1 MNRDVFWG
9 ARTVFFGEADHGK
22 STLMGYLYA
31 ESQKED
37 MDSHKEE
44 LKMVMGSAY
53 NDDDRYLYSSLISPI
68 VPVTEGGLQRF
79 SSKRRQLRDFVVDG
93 PAPLVI
99 TMIDTP
105 GHSRYLH
112 HQEYGAARGKIGV
125 FCLYI
130 GNVLGDNFDI
140 SFIDRRTRLWF
151 AAHPRLK
158 LIITLT
164 QFDRENYSKDAYLA
178 AKKKIENCLN
188 PIKIKAII
196 PIAIDFLE
204 RSGHNVFAP
213 SEKTPWYTGL
223 SLIKAIEEQWY
234 DIANMKCNE
243 HLLPKNLVFSVDR
256 EFPRPL
262 SHAGKIWR
270 IYVENGILSNGK
282 EIQLTSVEVKP
293 DESIST
299 KELISSVSAVVKE
312 FRFDVCIGDE
322 DELEENT
329 ACEGSAVTI
338 NLKDC
343 YAERDKINKRQIFT
357 VPQTVGLSNDEPF
370 SLKSEICI
378 RFESPEDILNLPKNA
393 IDFKEA
399 NQEIVLL
406 VLGRGI
412 PATITKISDDYTK
425 VFVKLLSGKQITI
438 PDNKELRNLDIF
450 KRIIVRFQDGLVR
463 IPYLNGTFREEPS
476 FAYLPARII
485 YDETDN

>member
-1 MNRDVFWG
+1 MDRDVFWG

-37 MDSHKEE
+37 LDKHKEE

-93 PAPLVI
+93 PDPLVI

-130 GNVLGDNFDI
+130 GSVLSNNFDI

-151 AAHPRLK
+151 AANPYLK

-164 QFDRENYSKDAYLA
+164 QFDRENYNEDAYLT
-178 AKKKIENCLN
+178 AKNKIESCLN
-188 PIKIKAII
+188 PSKIKAII
-196 PIAIDFLE
+196 PIAIDF
-204 RSGHNVFAP
+204 RKRCGHNIFAL
-213 SEKTPWYTGL
+213 SEKTPWYIGL
-223 SLIKAIEEQWY
+223 CLIKAIEEQWY
-234 DIANMKCNE
+234 TIANMQSNE

-270 IYVENGILSNGK
+270 IYVENGELSNGK
-282 EIQLTSVEVKP
+282 EIQLTSVEVKS
-293 DESIST
+293 DESVST
-299 KELISSVSAVVKE
+299 KELTSSVSAVVKE

-322 DELEENT
+322 DELEEST
-329 ACEGSAVTI
+329 SCKGSAVTI

-343 YAERDKINKRQIFT
+343 YAGRDKINKRQVFT
-357 VPQTVGLSNDEPF
+357 TSQTVGLSKDEPF
-370 SLKSEICI
+370 SLKNQICI
-378 RFESPEDILNLPKNA
+378 RFEVPEDILNLSTKTLE
-393 IDFKEA
+393 FEKT
-399 NQEIVLL
+399 NQEIILL
-406 VLGRGI
+406 IFGRGI

-425 VFVKLLSGKQITI
+425 VFVNLFSDKQITI
-438 PDNKELRNLDIF
+438 PNDENLRSLDIF
-450 KRIIVRFQDGLVR
+450 RRVIVRFQDGLVR
-463 IPYLNGTFREEPS
+463 IPCSDGSFREEPS

-485 YDETDN
+485 YDETD